1 MTVLGAV
8 TASAPDVDGEWH
20 DEDMSFATL
29 SSTMVGRDADLADLM
44 RAFERADAGEPA
56 AVLVEGEAGIGK
68 SRLVREFEAAVSA
81 QVDVHSGWFLDL
93 GSARTPFGPL
103 IGILRSLVSV
113 LGPDEALAAVG
124 AGGEALRMLL
134 PELSTEAVRRDRT
147 SPEALRDAIATLI
160 EAAAM
165 RRPQIILVEDLHWAD
180 DSTLAL
186 LSFLLRTLDR
196 GRVFILLTC
205 RSEDVRRG
213 DATSRFI
220 ADVRRARLVERVVLS
235 RLDAEGTRLLAEQLS
250 GRPLTDAALERM
262 HERAE
267 GVPFFIEELACC
279 SDAPLPESLTGLLL
293 TRFDRLGD
301 DARAVVR
308 IAAGAER
315 ALSHPLLVRLTGY
328 DDDRLDAAIREAA
341 ISGILVVDDEHYRF
355 RHALLREAVHDDLLP
370 GERARLHRSYAEAL
384 EEHGSRNH
392 ASLAYHW
399 RLAQDRRRGLASA
412 MAAMWQAKAGYAFA
426 SAARFGEL
434 VLELWEQVP
443 DAEDAAG
450 IDRVSLLITLGSVLR
465 NAGDDERALAVAEL
479 GLEEIDAGGYADVD
493 PAQHVRLM
501 RDRANYLANLGRPGP
516 LEGYERALAL
526 LDEHGIVEGHV
537 RATVLNGLSSRHML
551 AGRSIASVI
560 AATAAERAAVT
571 AGDETER
578 AVALTHRACSLML
591 LGELDHAQ
599 RGFDAAERLSLG
611 GRAAVQFHMNYS
623 DSLTLRGHF
632 QDALIV
638 AERGLQHVRDLG
650 VLRSSGGG
658 LTQNMVEPLLALGR
672 IDEAERLLATVPDR
686 HIVQR
691 SGLYLSTSRIRALA
705 WRGRVEDA
713 ELIRAEWMPAL
724 LRAAPLERQVWYYTI
739 EADFALAIARGDW
752 AEAVGVIGRMV
763 ADEDVA
769 LANQRRLLLEGAW
782 AVAQAR
788 AAQIETA
795 AVATA
800 IGVAWE
806 SQPDALRDETWGAVM
821 RALLNGDSASLEHA
835 VVSSDADD
843 MPGIVRVGVRLELTR
858 ALLADGDR
866 ASAAVQLADAESIAQ
881 KIGHDRLQRAAAELA
896 SRIGAHAATHEDS
909 ELTARERQVLE
920 LVAEGLSNRQ
930 IGERLFISTKTASV
944 HVSAI
949 LRKLGVSTRTEA
961 ALVLARR

>member
-1 MTVLGAV
+1 
-8 TASAPDVDGEWH
+8 
-20 DEDMSFATL
+20 MSLATFT
-29 SSTMVGRDADLADLM
+29 STMVGRDADLADLM
-44 RAFERADAGEPA
+44 RAFERADGGEPT

-68 SRLVREFEAAVSA
+68 SRLVREFEASVSPQA
-81 QVDVHSGWFLDL
+81 DVHAGWFLDL

-113 LGPDEALAAVG
+113 LGPDEALTAVG

-134 PELSTEAVRRDRT
+134 PELATEAVRRDRT

-160 EAAAM
+160 EAAAVH
-165 RRPQIILVEDLHWAD
+165 RPQIILVEDLHWAD

-186 LSFLLRTLDR
+186 LAFLLRTLDR

-205 RSEDVRRG
+205 RTEDVRRG

-220 ADVRRARLVERVVLS
+220 ADVRRARLVERIVLD
-235 RLDAEGTRLLAEQLS
+235 RLDASGTRALAEQLS
-250 GRPLTDAALERM
+250 GRKLSDAALERM

-308 IAAGAER
+308 TAAGAER
-315 ALSHPLLVRLTGY
+315 ALSHPLLTRLTGY
-328 DDDRLDAAIREAA
+328 DDDRLDTAIREAT

-399 RLAQDRRRGLASA
+399 RLAQDRRRALASA

-465 NAGDDERALAVAEL
+465 NAGDDERALAVVQL
-479 GLEEIDAGGYADVD
+479 GLDELDEQSVD
-493 PAQHVRLM
+493 PVQHVRLV

-526 LDEHGIVEGHV
+526 LEEHAIDDGHV

-551 AGRSIASVI
+551 AGRLISSVI
-560 AATAAERAAVT
+560 AATAAERAAV
-571 AGDETER
+571 AASDESER
-578 AVALTHRACSLML
+578 AIALTNRACSLML
-591 LGELDHAQ
+591 LGEVAHAQ
-599 RGFDAAERLSLG
+599 HAFDEAERRAKD
-611 GRAAVQFHMNYS
+611 GRAVVKLRVNHS
-623 DSLTLRGHF
+623 DSLTLRGHYRR
-632 QDALIV
+632 ALRV
-638 AERGLQHVRDLG
+638 AEDGLRRVREMG

-658 LTQNMVEPLLALGR
+658 LTQNMVEPLLALGD
-672 IDEAERLLATVPDR
+672 IDEAERLLATVPIG
-686 HIVQR
+686 HGVQR

-705 WRGRVEDA
+705 WRGSVDEADQ
-713 ELIRAEWMPAL
+713 IRDEWMPAL
-724 LRAAPLERQVWYYTI
+724 LRAAAMERQVWYYTI
-739 EADFALAIARGDW
+739 ESDFALAIARGDW
-752 AEAVGVIGRMV
+752 VGAVDVISRMV
-763 ADEDVA
+763 ADDDVA
-769 LANQRRLLLEGAW
+769 LANQRRLLLEGSW
-782 AVAQAR
+782 AIAEAR
-788 AAQIETA
+788 AAGVEVGAEA
-795 AVATA
+795 AGIRQAWDTQPAALQDAAWTIVLHSMLDGGAAELEAALVA
-800 IGVAWE
+800 
-806 SQPDALRDETWGAVM
+806 
-821 RALLNGDSASLEHA
+821 SA
-835 VVSSDADD
+835 ADD
-843 MPGIVRVGVRLELTR
+843 MPAILRTAVRLELAR
-858 ALLADGDR
+858 ALLAGGDR
-866 ASAAVQLADAESIAQ
+866 AAAAGHLADAERIAAE
-881 KIGHDRLQRAAAELA
+881 IGHDRLQRSAAELA
-896 SRIGAHAATHEDS
+896 ARTGAHAAAPEDS

-949 LRKLGVSTRTEA
+949 LRKLGVASRTEA

>member
-1 MTVLGAV
+1 MTPAAV
-8 TASAPDVDGEWH
+8 VASTPGVPGEWH
-20 DEDMSFATL
+20 DEGMSFATL
-29 SSTMVGRDADLADLM
+29 TSTMVGRDADLADVL
-44 RAFERADAGEPA
+44 RAFERADAGDPTS
-56 AVLVEGEAGIGK
+56 VLVEGEAGIGK
-68 SRLVREFEAAVSA
+68 TRLVREFQMSVEEQA
-81 QVDVHSGWFLDL
+81 DVHAGWFLDL

-113 LGPDEALAAVG
+113 LGPDDALAAVG

-134 PELSTEAVRRDRT
+134 PELSSEAVRRDRT

-165 RRPQIILVEDLHWAD
+165 RRSQVILVEDLHWAD

-220 ADVRRARLVERVVLS
+220 ADVRRARLVERIVLD
-235 RLDAEGTRLLAEQLS
+235 RLDAEGTRALAEQLS
-250 GRPLTDAALERM
+250 GRRLSDAALERM

-279 SDAPLPESLTGLLL
+279 SDEPLPESLSGLLL
-293 TRFDRLGD
+293 TRFDRLAD
-301 DARAVVR
+301 DARTVVR

-315 ALSHPLLVRLTGY
+315 ALSHPLLARLTGF
-328 DDDRLDAAIREAA
+328 DDERLDAAIREATV
-341 ISGILVVDDEHYRF
+341 SSILVIDDEHYRF

-384 EEHGSRNH
+384 EEHGSNNH

-399 RLAQDRRRGLASA
+399 RLAQDRRRALASA
-412 MAAMWQAKAGYAFA
+412 MAAMRQAKSGYAFA

-450 IDRVSLLITLGSVLR
+450 IDRVSLLISLGSVLR
-465 NAGDDERALAVAEL
+465 NAGDDERALAVVQL
-479 GLEEIDAGGYADVD
+479 GLDELDELTVD
-493 PAQHVRLM
+493 PVQHVRLV
-501 RDRANYLANLGRPGP
+501 RDRAQYLSNLGRPGP
-516 LEGYERALAL
+516 REGYERALAL
-526 LDEHGIVEGHV
+526 LDEHRIIDGHL
-537 RATVLNGLSSRHML
+537 RATVLNGLASRHML

-560 AATAAERAAVT
+560 AATAAERAAT
-571 AGDETER
+571 SAADESER
-578 AVALTHRACSLML
+578 SIALNLQACSLML
-591 LGELDHAQ
+591 LGELEFGQRAFDEAAQ
-599 RGFDAAERLSLG
+599 LAQG
-611 GRAAVQFHMNYS
+611 GRAGVQFRVNYS
-623 DSLTLRGHF
+623 DSLTLRGHYRA
-632 QDALIV
+632 ALRV
-638 AERGLQHVRDLG
+638 AEEGLERVRELG
-650 VLRSSGGG
+650 VLRSSGGA
-658 LTQNMVEPLLALGR
+658 LTQNMIEPLIALGE
-672 IDEAERLLATVPDR
+672 IDQVERLLATVPDR

-705 WRGRVEDA
+705 WRGRVDDGDQVW
-713 ELIRAEWMPAL
+713 AEWMPAL
-724 LRAAPLERQVWYYTI
+724 LRTAPMERQVWYYAI

-752 AEAVGVIGRMV
+752 PGALGVIGRMV
-763 ADEDVA
+763 ADDGAA

-782 AVAQAR
+782 VVAESR
-788 AAQIETA
+788 AAGVEAEA
-795 AVATA
+795 AAAA
-800 IGVAWE
+800 IRAAWGEQPE
-806 SQPDALRDETWGAVM
+806 SLRNAGWTEVM
-821 RALLNGDSASLEHA
+821 QALLGGERSALERA
-835 VVSSDADD
+835 VVASDADD
-843 MPGIVRVGVRLELTR
+843 MPAVVRVAVRLELAR
-858 ALLADGDR
+858 AALVVGDR
-866 ASAAVQLADAESIAQ
+866 AGATVPLDDAVRIAAE
-881 KIGHDRLQRAAAELA
+881 IGHDRLQRSAAELSA
-896 SRIGAHAATHEDS
+896 RIGSPGAAAQNS

-949 LRKLGVSTRTEA
+949 LRKLGVASRTEA

>member
-1 MTVLGAV
+1 MRLAPVVDLTS
-8 TASAPDVDGEWH
+8 TADVRGEWH
-20 DEDMSFATL
+20 DEDMSLATL

-44 RAFERADAGEPA
+44 RAFESADAGEPT
-56 AVLVEGEAGIGK
+56 AVLIEGEAGIGK
-68 SRLVREFEAAVSA
+68 SRLVREFEASVSSHA
-81 QVDVHSGWFLDL
+81 DVHAGWFLDL

-103 IGILRSLVSV
+103 IGILRSLVAV

-134 PELSTEAVRRDRT
+134 PELATEAVRRDRT

-160 EAAAM
+160 EAAAAQ
-165 RRPQIILVEDLHWAD
+165 RPQVILIEDLHWAD

-186 LSFLLRTLDR
+186 LAFLLRTLDR

-220 ADVRRARLVERVVLS
+220 ADVRRARLVERIALS
-235 RLDAEGTRLLAEQLS
+235 RLDAAGTRALAEQLS
-250 GRPLTDAALERM
+250 GRRLSDAALERM

-301 DARAVVR
+301 DARTVVR
-308 IAAGAER
+308 TAAGAER

-328 DDDRLDAAIREAA
+328 DDARLDAAIREATS
-341 ISGILVVDDEHYRF
+341 SGILVVDDEHYRF

-392 ASLAYHW
+392 ASLAHHW
-399 RLAQDRRRGLASA
+399 RLAQDRRRALSSA
-412 MAAMWQAKAGYAFA
+412 VAALWQAKAGYAFA

-443 DAEDAAG
+443 DAEEAAG

-465 NAGDDERALAVAEL
+465 NAGDDERALAVVQL
-479 GLEEIDAGGYADVD
+479 GLDELDEQTVD
-493 PAQHVRLM
+493 PVQHVRLV
-501 RDRANYLANLGRPGP
+501 RDRAQYLSNLGRSGP
-516 LEGYERALAL
+516 MEGYERALAL
-526 LDEHGIVEGHV
+526 LDEHGIVDGHL
-537 RATVLNGLSSRHML
+537 RATVLNGLASRHML
-551 AGRSIASVI
+551 AGRSVAAVI
-560 AATAAERAAVT
+560 AATAAERAALS
-571 AGDETER
+571 AGDESER
-578 AVALTHRACSLML
+578 SIALNLRACSLML
-591 LGELDHAQ
+591 LGELEFGQRAFDEAEQLAQ
-599 RGFDAAERLSLG
+599 G
-611 GRAAVQFHMNYS
+611 GRAGVQFRVNYS
-623 DSLTLRGHF
+623 DSLTLRGHYRE
-632 QDALIV
+632 ALRI
-638 AERGLQHVRDLG
+638 AEEGLQRVRELG
-650 VLRSSGGG
+650 VLRSSGGA
-658 LTQNMVEPLLALGR
+658 LTQNMIEPLIALGE
-672 IDEAERLLATVPDR
+672 IEQVERLLATVPDR
-686 HIVQR
+686 HVVQR

-705 WRGRVEDA
+705 WRGRVDDGDQVWT
-713 ELIRAEWMPAL
+713 EWMPAL
-724 LRAAPLERQVWYYTI
+724 LRTAPMERQVWYYAI

-752 AEAVGVIGRMV
+752 AGAVSLIVRMV
-763 ADEDVA
+763 ADDGVA
-769 LANQRRLLLEGAW
+769 IANQRRLLLEGAW
-782 AVAQAR
+782 VVAESRAAGAETRFEAR
-788 AAQIETA
+788 AIRQAWDAQPA
-795 AVATA
+795 ALQDA
-800 IGVAWE
+800 AWTVV
-806 SQPDALRDETWGAVM
+806 L
-821 RALLNGDSASLEHA
+821 RALLDGGVPALAAAIVATE
-835 VVSSDADD
+835 ADD
-843 MPGIVRVGVRLELTR
+843 MPGILRVAVRLELAR

-866 ASAAVQLADAESIAQ
+866 AAAAEHLDHAERIAAL
-881 KIGHDRLQRAAAELA
+881 IGHDRLQRSVAELA
-896 SRIGAHAATHEDS
+896 TRTGAHASARDES

>member
-1 MTVLGAV
+1 MTPTAV
-8 TASAPDVDGEWH
+8 TAPAPDVRGEWD
-20 DEDMSFATL
+20 DEGMSLATL
-29 SSTMVGRDADLADLM
+29 TSTMVGRDADLADVM
-44 RAFERADAGEPA
+44 RAFERADAGEPTT
-56 AVLVEGEAGIGK
+56 VLIEGEAGIGK
-68 SRLVREFEAAVSA
+68 TRLVREFQASVDEQA
-81 QVDVHSGWFLDL
+81 DVHAGWFLDL
-93 GSARTPFGPL
+93 GAARTPFGPL

-113 LGPDEALAAVG
+113 LGPDDALAAVG

-160 EAAAM
+160 EAAAT

-180 DSTLAL
+180 DSTLSL
-186 LSFLLRTLDR
+186 LSFLLRTLDH
-196 GRVFILLTC
+196 GRVLLLLTC

-220 ADVRRARLVERVVLS
+220 ADVRRARLVERIVLD
-235 RLDAEGTRLLAEQLS
+235 RLDADGTRALAEQLS
-250 GRPLTDAALERM
+250 GRRLSDAALERM

-279 SDAPLPESLTGLLL
+279 SDEPLPESLSGLLL
-293 TRFDRLGD
+293 TRFDRLAD
-301 DARAVVR
+301 DARTVVR

-315 ALSHPLLVRLTGY
+315 ALSHPLLARLTGF
-328 DDDRLDAAIREAA
+328 DDDRLDAAIREATA
-341 ISGILVVDDEHYRF
+341 SGILVVDDEHYRF

-384 EEHGSRNH
+384 EEHGSHNH

-399 RLAQDRRRGLASA
+399 RLAQDRRRALASA
-412 MAAMWQAKAGYAFA
+412 MAAMRQAKSGYAFA

-479 GLEEIDAGGYADVD
+479 GLAELEDGRSPGVD
-493 PAQHVRLM
+493 PTQHVRLV

-516 LEGYERALAL
+516 LEGYEHALAL
-526 LDEHGIVEGHV
+526 LDEHGISDGHV

-551 AGRSIASVI
+551 AGRSIESVI
-560 AATAAERAAVT
+560 AATAAERAA
-571 AGDETER
+571 AAASDATER

-599 RGFDAAERLSLG
+599 RTFDEAERLSQD

-632 QDALIV
+632 RDALIV
-638 AERGLQHVRDLG
+638 AERGLQIVRDLG

-658 LTQNMVEPLLALGR
+658 LTQNMVEPLLALGE
-672 IDEAERLLATVPDR
+672 IDRAERLLATVPDR

-705 WRGRVEDA
+705 WRNRLEEADR
-713 ELIRAEWMPAL
+713 IREEWMPAL
-724 LRAAPLERQVWYYTI
+724 VRAAPLERQVWYYVV
-739 EADFALAIARGDW
+739 EVDFALAIARGDW
-752 AEAVGVIGRMV
+752 AAALGAVNRMV
-763 ADEDVA
+763 ADDGVA
-769 LANQRRLLLEGAW
+769 LSNQRRLLLEGAW
-782 AVAQAR
+782 IVAEAR
-788 AAQIETA
+788 AAGAESDA
-795 AVATA
+795 AGAAIREAWDAQPESLQDAGWATA
-800 IGVAWE
+800 MH
-806 SQPDALRDETWGAVM
+806 ALLGGERSALEGAVV
-821 RALLNGDSASLEHA
+821 ASG
-835 VVSSDADD
+835 ADD
-843 MPGIVRVGVRLELTR
+843 MPAVVRAAVRLELAR
-858 ALLADGDR
+858 VLLTEGDR
-866 ASAAVQLADAESIAQ
+866 ATAGVHLDDAGRIAAE
-881 KIGHDRLQRAAAELA
+881 IGHDRLQRSVAELVARTSAHGAAA
-896 SRIGAHAATHEDS
+896 HDP

-949 LRKLGVSTRTEA
+949 LRKLGVATRTEA